1 MKDGFLRVACATPEV
16 RVADCKFNTSTIKE
30 LIDEAKL
37 QNVSLIVFPELS
49 ITAYTC
55 GDLFLQKR
63 LQNEAIDS
71 LLELTDYSKA
81 VDMIIIVGVPIC
93 YGANLYNCA
102 AVIYKG
108 EILGIIPKV
117 NIPNYAPYKEMRYFS
132 KGPMY
137 EKILINN
144 KEIPFGTDIIFA
156 CRNIPE
162 LKIGIEICEDL
173 WVPTPPSCYLAASGA
188 TLIANLSASD
198 EVLGK
203 FTYREM
209 LVKSQ
214 SSKLVCTY
222 LYANAGQ
229 GESST
234 DMVYSGHN
242 LICENG
248 TVLSQSKKFSVG
260 LTIADVDLQMIQIE
274 RHRLTTFL
282 TSSTPFSHV
291 VWFEFPIKKL
301 NISRNISKYGFFPS
315 EQNELNEYC
324 EQALKIQSNG
334 LKTRLK
340 HININKVVIG
350 LSGGQ
355 DSTLALLAVLR
366 TFDMMKLDTKN
377 IIGVTMP
384 CFGTTDK
391 TKSNVINLARAL
403 HITLKQIPI
412 NKSVLSHFEDI
423 GKDPNIHDVTF
434 ENAQARERTQ
444 ILMDI
449 ANTENALM
457 VGTADMSELALGF
470 STYNGDHMSMYG
482 LNCSIPKTLVT
493 NILKYESK
501 KYSSTVKDIILD
513 IINTPIS
520 PELLPPNKNETT
532 QKTETIIGS
541 YELND
546 FFLYYFLRYNFEP
559 NKILRLANIAFKNE
573 YSQEEIQKRLC
584 TFIDRFFKNQFKRSC
599 SPDGPRITEI
609 SLSPRSSFM
618 VPSDCSSTIWINSI
632 K

>member
-1 MKDGFLRVACATPEV
+1 MKNGFLRVACATPEV
-16 RVADCKFNTSTIKE
+16 RVADCKFNTSTIKK
-30 LIDEAKL
+30 LIDEAQSK
-37 QNVSLIVFPELS
+37 NVSLIVFPELS

-71 LLELTDYSKA
+71 LLELTDYSKT
-81 VDMIIIVGVPIC
+81 VEMIIIVGLPIC

-132 KGPMY
+132 KGPMH
-137 EKILINN
+137 EKIYIKN

-156 CRNIPE
+156 CRNMSE
-162 LKIGIEICEDL
+162 LKIGVEICEDL

-203 FTYREM
+203 STYREM

-260 LTIADVDLQMIQIE
+260 LAIADVDLQMIQTE

-291 VWFEFPIKKL
+291 VWFDFPIKEL

-315 EQNELNEYC
+315 KQNELDEYC

-340 HININKVVIG
+340 HINTDKVVIG

-366 TFDMMKLDTKN
+366 TFDMMNLNKKN

-384 CFGTTDK
+384 CFGTTVK
-391 TKSNVINLARAL
+391 TKTNVTNLARAL
-403 HITLKQIPI
+403 NITLKQIPI
-412 NKSVLSHFEDI
+412 NKSILNHFEDI
-423 GKDPNIHDVTF
+423 GKDPNVHDVTF

-444 ILMDI
+444 VLMDI
-449 ANTENALM
+449 ANIEKALV

-493 NILKYESK
+493 NILKYEAK
-501 KYSSTVKDIILD
+501 KYSSTVKDIILE
-513 IINTPIS
+513 IISTPIS
-520 PELLPPNKNETT
+520 PELLPPHKNETT
-532 QKTETIIGS
+532 QKTEDIIGS

-559 NKILRLANIAFKNE
+559 NKILRLANIAFKND
-573 YSQEEIQKRLC
+573 YSQEEIQNRLYV
-584 TFIDRFFKNQFKRSC
+584 FIDRFFKNQFKRSC

-618 VPSDCSSTIWINSI
+618 VPSDCSPTIWIDNI

>member
-16 RVADCKFNTSTIKE
+16 KVADCKFNTKNTIK
-30 LIDEAKL
+30 LIDEAILKD
-37 QNVSLIVFPELS
+37 VSLIVFPELS

-63 LQNEAIDS
+63 LQNEAIES
-71 LLELTDYSKA
+71 LLEITNHSKNLN
-81 VDMIIIVGVPIC
+81 MLIIVGLPIC

-108 EILGIIPKV
+108 EILGIIPKA

-132 KGPMY
+132 KGPMF
-137 EKILINN
+137 EKICIKN

-156 CRNIPE
+156 CKNMPE
-162 LKIGIEICEDL
+162 FKLGIEICEDL

-198 EVLGK
+198 EVIGK
-203 FTYREM
+203 SAYREM
-209 LVKSQ
+209 LVRSQ

-248 TVLSQSKKFSVG
+248 AVLSQSQKFSTG
-260 LTIADVDLQMIQIE
+260 LTIADVDLQMIQTE
-274 RHRLTTFL
+274 RHRLTTYL

-291 VWFEFPIKKL
+291 VWFDFPIKELK
-301 NISRNISKYGFFPS
+301 ISRNIDKHVFFPYTS
-315 EQNELNEYC
+315 NELDDYC
-324 EQALKIQSNG
+324 EQALNIQSNG
-334 LKTRLK
+334 LKTRLV
-340 HININKVVIG
+340 HTNINKVVVG

-355 DSTLALLAVLR
+355 DSTLALLAILR
-366 TFDMMKLDTKN
+366 TFSMMNIDRKN
-377 IIGVTMP
+377 IICITMP
-384 CFGTTDK
+384 CFGTSEK
-391 TKSNVINLARAL
+391 TKNNVINLASAL
-403 HITLKQIPI
+403 GVTLKLIPI
-412 NKSVLSHFEDI
+412 NRAILAHFKDI
-423 GKDPNIHDVTF
+423 GKDDALHDVTF

-444 ILMDI
+444 ILMDV
-449 ANTENALM
+449 ANNENAL
-457 VGTADMSELALGF
+457 VIGTADMSELALGF

-482 LNCSIPKTLVT
+482 LNSSVPKTLIK

-501 KYSSTVKDIILD
+501 NYNDNIKNIILD

-520 PELLPPNKNETT
+520 PELLPPNGSKPT
-532 QKTETIIGS
+532 QKTENIIGS

-559 NKILRLANIAFKNE
+559 NKILRLAIIAFKNE
-573 YSQEEIQKRLC
+573 YSREEIKKWLYV
-584 TFIDRFFKNQFKRSC
+584 FIERFFKNQFKRSC

-609 SLSPRSSFM
+609 SLSPRASFM
-618 VPSDCSSTIWINSI
+618 IPSDCSPTIWINNI

>member
-16 RVADCKFNTSTIKE
+16 RVADCKFNTNTIKK
-30 LIDEAKL
+30 LIDEAKS
-37 QNVSLIVFPELS
+37 QDVSLIVFPELS

-63 LQNEAIDS
+63 LQNEAINS
-71 LLELTDYSKA
+71 LLELTDYSKMI
-81 VDMIIIVGVPIC
+81 DMIIIVGLPIC

-137 EKILINN
+137 EKIFIKN
-144 KEIPFGTDIIFA
+144 KEVPFGTDIIFA

-162 LKIGIEICEDL
+162 LKIGVEICEDL

-203 FTYREM
+203 ATYREM

-222 LYANAGQ
+222 LYSNAGQ

-260 LTIADVDLQMIQIE
+260 LAIADVDLQMIQTE

-291 VWFEFPIKKL
+291 VWFDFPIKEL

-315 EQNELNEYC
+315 EQNELNGYC

-340 HININKVVIG
+340 HINIDKVVIG

-366 TFDMMKLDTKN
+366 TFDMMNLNTKN

-391 TKSNVINLARAL
+391 TKNNVINLARAL
-403 HITLKQIPI
+403 NITLKQIPI
-412 NKSVLSHFEDI
+412 NKSILSHFEDI
-423 GKDPNIHDVTF
+423 GKDPKVHDVTF

-444 ILMDI
+444 VLMDI
-449 ANTENALM
+449 ANIENALV

-501 KYSSTVKDIILD
+501 KYSSTVKDIISN

-520 PELLPPNKNETT
+520 PELLPPHKNETT
-532 QKTETIIGS
+532 QKTEDIIGS

-559 NKILRLANIAFKNE
+559 SKILRLANIAFKNE
-573 YSQEEIQKRLC
+573 YSQEEIRKRLYV
-584 TFIDRFFKNQFKRSC
+584 FIDRFFKNQFKRSC

-618 VPSDCSSTIWINSI
+618 VPSDCSPTIWIDNI

>member
-16 RVADCKFNTSTIKE
+16 RVADCKFNTITIKE

-81 VDMIIIVGVPIC
+81 VDMIIIVGLPIC

-137 EKILINN
+137 EKILIKN
-144 KEIPFGTDIIFA
+144 KEVPFGTDIIFA
-156 CRNIPE
+156 CRNMPE
-162 LKIGIEICEDL
+162 LKIGVEICEDL

-203 FTYREM
+203 ATYREI

-260 LTIADVDLQMIQIE
+260 LAIADVDLQMIQTE

-291 VWFEFPIKKL
+291 VWFDFPIKEL

-315 EQNELNEYC
+315 EQNKLDEYC

-340 HININKVVIG
+340 HINTDKVVIG

-366 TFDMMKLDTKN
+366 TFDMLKLDTKN

-391 TKSNVINLARAL
+391 TKNNVINLAQAL
-403 HITLKQIPI
+403 NITLKQIPI
-412 NKSVLSHFEDI
+412 NKSILSHFEDI
-423 GKDPNIHDVTF
+423 EKDPNVHDVTF

-444 ILMDI
+444 VLMDI
-449 ANTENALM
+449 ANIENALV

-470 STYNGDHMSMYG
+470 STYNGDHMSMYS
-482 LNCSIPKTLVT
+482 LNCSVPKTLVT

-501 KYSSTVKDIILD
+501 KYSSTVRDIILN
-513 IINTPIS
+513 IISTPIS
-520 PELLPPNKNETT
+520 PELLPPHKNETT
-532 QKTETIIGS
+532 QKTEDIIGS

-573 YSQEEIQKRLC
+573 YSQEEIRKRLYV
-584 TFIDRFFKNQFKRSC
+584 FIDRFFKNQFKRSC

-618 VPSDCSSTIWINSI
+618 VPSDCSPTIWIDSI